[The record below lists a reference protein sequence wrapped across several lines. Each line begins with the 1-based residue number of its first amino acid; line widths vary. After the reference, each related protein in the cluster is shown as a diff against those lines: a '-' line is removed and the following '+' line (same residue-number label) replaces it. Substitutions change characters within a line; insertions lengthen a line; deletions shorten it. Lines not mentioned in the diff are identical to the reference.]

1 MIEPCVSTKQCVC
14 CGDPK
19 PLSEFS
25 LVRRARGMVP
35 HSYCKACRNLQ
46 AMERKRRLAEAK
58 GQLPRLLRRRT
69 PGLYPRP
76 PMEGALDQRCSGW
89 RGPVNKGVLRWV
101 A

>member
-1 MIEPCVSTKQCVC
+1 MKTCVC

-25 LVRRARGMVP
+25 LIRRARGMVP
-35 HSYCKACRNLQ
+35 HSYCKACRSRQ
-46 AMERKRRLAEAK
+46 AMERKRRIAEAK
-58 GQLPRLLRRRT
+58 GQLSGFLRRSQQMRADMYPRT
-69 PGLYPRP
+69 PR
-76 PMEGALDQRCSGW
+76 ERTLDQRCSGW